1 MEKDEK
7 LKPYIER
14 AQEIIKANI
23 QRVYK
28 LPKKYKNLHTV
39 LEDYELITLLRKI
52 LNFIKDKDI
61 IIYRRKY
68 CFFMDNNKITGL
80 RKKTSKGVSNRYTNY
95 LCAIGFIKKV
105 PQYVENAGYRDFL
118 RMTRINRTIYKQD
131 KSRRAINTY
140 TFEEYTKEYL
150 TEIDKRAGIL
160 LENGVTPH
168 NISFNLLC
176 AKGLEDIAHE
186 VYPTMH
192 DNAFKKKER
201 ECKRLLSCIED
212 KCISNGYTTKQEL
225 TNALQITREELDKL
239 FRIFKDT
246 IKESYSYKAPNRI
259 EKDTFDLKTETWIII
274 PKNK

>member
-176 AKGLEDIAHE
+176 AKGLKDIAHE

-225 TNALQITREELDKL
+225 TSALQITREELDKL

-246 IKESYSYKAPNRI
+246 IKERYLYKAPNRI
-259 EKDTFDLKTETWIII
+259 EKDTFCMQDSTWIII
-274 PKNK
+274 KK

>member
-28 LPKKYKNLHTV
+28 LPKKYKNLHAV

-80 RKKTSKGVSNRYTNY
+80 RRKTSKGVSNRYTNY

-176 AKGLEDIAHE
+176 AKGLKDIAHE

-212 KCISNGYTTKQEL
+212 KCISNGYGL
-225 TNALQITREELDKL
+225 
-239 FRIFKDT
+239 
-246 IKESYSYKAPNRI
+246 
-259 EKDTFDLKTETWIII
+259 
-274 PKNK
+274 